1 MKSARILA
9 GCCRNPAPPCNAVPQ
24 TITRK
29 PLPNIDRA
37 ANPGQACAP
46 HLKRPNHVTTKKSKD
61 KDIDSPDLEKSLA
74 ELESIVEKLEAGDLT
89 LDESLKQFERGV
101 QLTRHCQTALRKA
114 EQKVDI
120 LLKKNGLS
128 NTDDDVAPFDSASTD
143 EDEAD

>member
-1 MKSARILA
+1 
-9 GCCRNPAPPCNAVPQ
+9 
-24 TITRK
+24 
-29 PLPNIDRA
+29 
-37 ANPGQACAP
+37 
-46 HLKRPNHVTTKKSKD
+46 VTTKKSKD

-128 NTDDDVAPFDSASTD
+128 NTDNDVAPFDSASTD